1 MFILFFIIEN
11 VFHINMKCIFYDE
24 IKKNNMICW
33 KLY

>member
-24 IKKNNMICW
+24 IKK
-33 KLY
+33 KLT